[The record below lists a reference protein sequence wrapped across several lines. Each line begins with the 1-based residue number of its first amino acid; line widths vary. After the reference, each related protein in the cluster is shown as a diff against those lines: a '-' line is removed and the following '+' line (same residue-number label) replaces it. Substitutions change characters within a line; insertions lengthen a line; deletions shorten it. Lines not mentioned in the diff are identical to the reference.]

1 MNYENNESIY
11 DNRYRVAK
19 DVKKMK
25 ELGIKSP
32 ELDWSKS
39 LKIGKCC
46 LLSEERKEKK
56 NDFRKVWIIKQLKQ
70 KKCSEIL

>member
-39 LKIGKCC
+39 VKIGNAVFFPKNEKRRRTI
-46 LLSEERKEKK
+46 LERYE
-56 NDFRKVWIIKQLKQ
+56 IIKQLKQ
-70 KKCSEIL
+70 K